1 MAETPLP
8 TLMNSDEIKNSL
20 EKLGYTLKDFGNH
33 WRTKALY
40 RGGDN
45 PTAIKVYK
53 NSGVWQ
59 DYVQG
64 HSSMPLVKLVELTL
78 QTKDPK
84 IIKEYVSTNQ
94 EIQAHYIAKEKIE
107 MDKIYPKE
115 CLNRLFPNFSFYKKR
130 GISEESQKLYQSRV

>member
-1 MAETPLP
+1 
-8 TLMNSDEIKNSL
+8 MNSDEIKNSL

-64 HSSMPLVKLVELTL
+64 HSSMPLVKLVEQRYKQKT
-78 QTKDPK
+78 PK
-84 IIKEYVSTNQ
+84 SSKNMSQLIKRFRPTIS
-94 EIQAHYIAKEKIE
+94 
-107 MDKIYPKE
+107 
-115 CLNRLFPNFSFYKKR
+115 RKK
-130 GISEESQKLYQSRV
+130 K

>member
-1 MAETPLP
+1 MAETPHQ
-8 TLMNSDEIKNSL
+8 TSMNSDEIKNSL

-45 PTAIKVYK
+45 PTAIKIYK

-64 HSSMPLVKLVELTL
+64 DSSLPLVKLAELTL

-84 IIKEYVSTNQ
+84 IIKQYTENGVIIKVIESRTAYGCLG
-94 EIQAHYIAKEKIE
+94 AKLFS
-107 MDKIYPKE
+107 DKIS
-115 CLNRLFPNFSFYKKR
+115 LGVDTS
-130 GISEESQKLYQSRV
+130 V